1 MIGNLEGTLATGGY
15 VEVRP
20 VEHRLLRLPRPAVV
34 RATARQAGFTLMN
47 VANNHAY
54 DYGSEG
60 QRETL
65 AALRSNG
72 LRYTGQ
78 PGQIT
83 VVRAAGVRIA
93 VIGFAPYPW
102 AQSLTDI
109 AAARRIVQRA
119 KKQADLVVVLM
130 HAGAEGS
137 DQQHVGVGTD
147 WFLGENRGNPKA
159 FSHAVVDAGA
169 DLVLGSGPHVLR
181 GMEWYHGRLIAYSLG
196 NFLGDGT
203 LGIGGVLGASGI
215 LHATLAAN
223 GGWVRGDLTPV
234 RLVSPGLPALDPAEE
249 AHGIVRTLS
258 RAGLRPER
266 DARHDDGQAPS
277 ARLAYRL
284 SRVSRAAGRTRPRRS
299 GRPRARA
306 PRSSP
311 SRTGAAATAARRPS
325 SSDSIT
331 GAWTSPCVE
340 ATAVPSVPAA
350 LENGKRILERPLP
363 RRAPSAA
370 ARAGGRPR
378 RAARASAR
386 IGRPGSTRARRAHAA
401 RARTR
406 APSPDCARPA

>member
-1 MIGNLEGTLATGGY
+1 MLTLALIVVAAVLAGGSAGAPRRAVSVAWVGDIAMVASSDGGAGFFSSSIRRELRGEVVIGNLEGTLATGGASKCG
-15 VEVRP
+15 P
-20 VEHRLLRLPRPAVV
+20 SSTDCFAF
-34 RATARQAGFTLMN
+34 RAPPSYARVLRQAGFTLMN

-54 DYGSEG
+54 DYGADG
-60 QRETL
+60 ARETV
-65 AALRSNG
+65 AALRSSG
-72 LRYTGQ
+72 LRYSGQ

-83 VVRAAGVRIA
+83 FVRAAGVRVA

-119 KKQADLVVVLM
+119 SKQADLVVVLM

-137 DQQHVGVGTD
+137 DREHVGAGTE

-196 NFLGDGT
+196 NFLGDRT

-215 LHATLAAN
+215 LHATLDAD

-258 RAGLRPER
+258 REDFG
-266 DARHDDGQAPS
+266 
-277 ARLAYRL
+277 
-284 SRVSRAAGRTRPRRS
+284 RAAMRVTTVGRLLP
-299 GRPRARA
+299 PAW
-306 PRSSP
+306 
-311 SRTGAAATAARRPS
+311 RTG
-325 SSDSIT
+325 
-331 GAWTSPCVE
+331 
-340 ATAVPSVPAA
+340 
-350 LENGKRILERPLP
+350 
-363 RRAPSAA
+363 
-370 ARAGGRPR
+370 
-378 RAARASAR
+378 
-386 IGRPGSTRARRAHAA
+386 
-401 RARTR
+401 
-406 APSPDCARPA
+406 